1 VVQGM
6 RKGLTS
12 YGDPEFSLFLRK
24 AFIKAMGHS
33 DEALSRPIIGI
44 ANTSSDYNPCHG
56 NVAALIEAVKRG
68 VLMAGGLPMAF
79 PTISIHES
87 FAHPTSMFLRNLMSM
102 DTEEMIRAQPMDA
115 VVLIGGCDKT
125 IPAQLMAAASVDVPA
140 IVLPTGPMLVGHYKG
155 EVLGACSD
163 CRRFWGQHR
172 AGKLDMIEVNRL
184 TERLAPTMGTCM
196 VMGTASSMACIAEAL
211 GIALPG
217 SASIPAMHA
226 DRVRVAEAS
235 GRTATEMAQRGPRPA
250 DLLTPAAFNNALTV
264 LQALGGST
272 NALVHLSAIA
282 GRRGIAIDLDAFDQ
296 IGRKVPVLVDLKPSG
311 QHYMEDFHHAGGMP
325 RLLREIAQHLDLS
338 TPVVSGGTLAEYVAG
353 VEDVP
358 GQQVIRSLA
367 NPLSESGSIA
377 VLRGNLAPR
386 GAVIKHS
393 AATPKLLQHEG
404 RAVVFDNL
412 EDLSAR
418 IDDPTL
424 DVRADDILVL
434 RNAGPKGGAGMPEA
448 GYLPIPKK
456 LAREGVSDMVRIS
469 DARMSGTAF
478 GTIVLHITPE
488 SAVGGPLA
496 CVRNG
501 DRIRLDV
508 AARRIDLL
516 IDENEMAAR
525 MRDLPAAAPSPT
537 RGYAALFH
545 REVLQADEG
554 CDFQFMRP
562 SHERT

>member
-1 VVQGM
+1 M

-172 AGKLDMIEVNRL
+172 AGKLDVIEVNRL
-184 TERLAPTMGTCM
+184 TERLAPTIGTCM

-338 TPVVSGGTLAEYVAG
+338 TPVVSGGTLADYVAA

-367 NPLSESGSIA
+367 NPLSASGGIA

-393 AATPKLLQHEG
+393 AATPALLQHEG
-404 RAVVFDNL
+404 RAVVFDDL

-418 IDDPTL
+418 IDDPML
-424 DVRADDILVL
+424 DVLADDVLVL

-456 LAREGVSDMVRIS
+456 LAREGVNDMLRIS

-508 AARRIDLL
+508 ATRRIDLL

-525 MRDLPAAAPSPT
+525 MRDIPAAAPSPT

-562 SHERT
+562 KP

>member
-1 VVQGM
+1 VAQGM
-6 RKGLTS
+6 RKGLTR

-33 DEALSRPIIGI
+33 DEALSRPIVGV
-44 ANTSSDYNPCHG
+44 ADTSSDYNPCHG
-56 NVAALIEAVKRG
+56 NVAMLVEAVKRG

-102 DTEEMIRAQPMDA
+102 DTEEMIRAQPMDS

-125 IPAQLMAAASVDVPA
+125 IPAQLMAAASIDVPA

-163 CRRFWGQHR
+163 CRRFWAQHR
-172 AGKLDMIEVNRL
+172 AGKLDLIEVNRL

-226 DRVRVAEAS
+226 DRIRLAEAT
-235 GRTATEMAQRGPRPA
+235 GRTATEMAQRGPQPA
-250 DLLTPAAFNNALTV
+250 DLLTPAAFNNALTA

-296 IGRKVPVLVDLKPSG
+296 IGRKVPVLVDLKPAG

-325 RLLREIAQHLDLS
+325 RLLREIAGHLDLS
-338 TPVVSGGTLAEYVAG
+338 TPVVGGGTLADYVAG
-353 VEDVP
+353 AEDVP

-367 NPLSESGSIA
+367 NPVSATGSMA

-393 AATPKLLQHEG
+393 AATPDLLQHEG
-404 RAVVFDNL
+404 RAVVFDDL

-418 IDDPTL
+418 VDDPML

-456 LAREGVSDMVRIS
+456 LARDGINDMVRIS

-516 IDENEMAAR
+516 IEDDEMAAR
-525 MRDLPAAAPSPT
+525 MRDLAHLARTTPD
-537 RGYAALFH
+537 RGYAALFD

-554 CDFQFMRP
+554 CDFEFMRP
-562 SHERT
+562 RP

>member
-1 VVQGM
+1 MAQGM
-6 RKGLTS
+6 RKGLTR

-33 DEALSRPIIGI
+33 DEALSRPIVGV
-44 ANTSSDYNPCHG
+44 ADTSSDYNPCHG
-56 NVAALIEAVKRG
+56 NVAMLVEAVKRG

-102 DTEEMIRAQPMDA
+102 DTEEMIRAQPMDS

-125 IPAQLMAAASVDVPA
+125 IPAQLMAAASIDVPA

-163 CRRFWGQHR
+163 CRRFWAQHR
-172 AGKLDMIEVNRL
+172 AGKLDLIEVNRL

-226 DRVRVAEAS
+226 DRIRLAEAT
-235 GRTATEMAQRGPRPA
+235 GRTATEMAQRGPQPA
-250 DLLTPAAFNNALTV
+250 DLLTPAAFNNALTA

-296 IGRKVPVLVDLKPSG
+296 IGRKVPVLVDLKPAG

-325 RLLREIAQHLDLS
+325 RLLREIAGHLDLS
-338 TPVVSGGTLAEYVAG
+338 TPVVGGGTLADYVAG
-353 VEDVP
+353 AEDVP

-367 NPLSESGSIA
+367 NPVSATGSMA

-393 AATPKLLQHEG
+393 AATPALLQHEG
-404 RAVVFDNL
+404 RAVVFDDL

-418 IDDPTL
+418 VDDPML
-424 DVRADDILVL
+424 EVRADDILVL

-456 LAREGVSDMVRIS
+456 LAREGINDMVRIS

-478 GTIVLHITPE
+478 GTIVLHIAPE

-516 IDENEMAAR
+516 IEDDEMAAR
-525 MRDLPAAAPSPT
+525 MRDLAHLARTTPD
-537 RGYAALFH
+537 RGYAALFD

-554 CDFQFMRP
+554 CDFEFMRP
-562 SHERT
+562 RP

>member
-1 VVQGM
+1 VTQGM
-6 RKGLTS
+6 RKGLTR
-12 YGDPEFSLFLRK
+12 YGDLEFSLFLRK

-172 AGKLDMIEVNRL
+172 AGKLDLIEVNRL

-226 DRVRVAEAS
+226 DRVRIAEAS
-235 GRTATEMAQRGPRPA
+235 GKTATEMAQRGPRPA

-282 GRRGIAIDLDAFDQ
+282 GRRGIAIDLDAVDQ
-296 IGRKVPVLVDLKPSG
+296 IGRKVPVLVDLKPAG
-311 QHYMEDFHHAGGMP
+311 QHYMEDFHHAGGLP
-325 RLLREIAQHLDLS
+325 RLLREISQYLDLS
-338 TPVVSGGTLAEYVAG
+338 AAVVTGGTLAEYLAG

-367 NPLSESGSIA
+367 NPLTSTGSMA

-393 AATPKLLQHEG
+393 AATAALLQHEG

-412 EDLSAR
+412 EDLSVR
-418 IDDPTL
+418 IDDPAL
-424 DVRADDILVL
+424 DVHADDILVL

-456 LAREGVSDMVRIS
+456 LARAGVNDMVRIS

-508 AARRIDLL
+508 AGRRIDVL
-516 IDENEMAAR
+516 IGEDEMAAR
-525 MRDLPAAAPSPT
+525 MRDLPPAIPPPT

-554 CDFQFMRP
+554 CDFAFMRAVP
-562 SHERT
+562 

>member
-1 VVQGM
+1 MTQGM

-12 YGDPEFSLFLRK
+12 YGDADFSLFLRK
-24 AFIKAMGHS
+24 AFIKAMGLT
-33 DEALSRPIIGI
+33 DDALSRPVVGI
-44 ANTSSDYNPCHG
+44 ANTANDYNACHS
-56 NVAALIEAVKRG
+56 NAPQLVEAIKRG
-68 VLMAGGLPMAF
+68 VMLAGGLPMAF

-87 FAHPTSMFLRNLMSM
+87 FAHPTSMFLRNLMAM
-102 DTEEMIRAQPMDA
+102 DTEEMIRAQPMDS

-163 CRRFWGQHR
+163 CRRFWAQHH
-172 AGKLDMIEVNRL
+172 AGKLDLVEVNRL

-196 VMGTASSMACIAEAL
+196 VMGTASSMACIVEAL

-226 DRVRVAEAS
+226 DRVRMAEAS

-250 DLLTPAAFNNALTV
+250 EVLTSAAFNNALTV

-296 IGRKVPVLVDLKPSG
+296 IGHKVPVLVDLKPSG

-325 RLLREIAQHLDLS
+325 RLLREIAEYLDLS
-338 TPVVSGGTLAEYVAG
+338 TPVVGGRTLADYIAAIED
-353 VEDVP
+353 DVP

-367 NPLSESGSIA
+367 HPLSATGGIA
-377 VLRGNLAPR
+377 VLHGNLAPR

-393 AATPKLLQHEG
+393 AATAALLQHEG

-412 EDLSAR
+412 EDLSTR
-418 IDDPTL
+418 IDDPLL
-424 DVRADDILVL
+424 DVHADDILVL

-448 GYLPIPKK
+448 GYLPTPKK
-456 LAREGVSDMVRIS
+456 LAREGVNDMVRIS

-478 GTIVLHITPE
+478 GSIVLHITPE

-508 AARRIDLL
+508 VARRIDLL
-516 IDENEMAAR
+516 IGEDEMAAR
-525 MRDLPAAAPSPT
+525 MRNLPAPAHSMPA

-554 CDFQFMRP
+554 CVFEFIRP
-562 SHERT
+562 RP